1 MQFEEESRTAL
12 YIYMLRS
19 LAAFSVLQRRS
30 TCVSAE
36 FPEKISHVI
45 ISAVQA
51 DLRNRKRAVLQK
63 PHCLP
68 NPVLIQIFH
77 WRQPDGFFEK
87 TAEVLLVKPD
97 QGSQVTDV
105 YFLLVMLL
113 DVGNRRLD
121 RFHSVVIRF
130 FCPGKK
136 LVSGH
141 KSEKLQKGSLDRQLV
156 CKLHRHR
163 SGGTQGCEVKMLR
176 FRCQSFGR
184 RAVGK
189 SFCNIQKYG
198 PQPGKSWMFFFNGSW
213 KMQLSV
219 LQRLD
224 ELGLNRII
232 KRGAKQLRVKDHC
245 IFLHDFCRSS
255 PNAVQFTRVNK
266 IEAFRSDIKSFH
278 INFHSEIPAWK
289 IQNLSFF
296 MPVMF
301 YHKPMTA
308 HLRLIKC
315 AGKGLGPVWAGFF

>member
-105 YFLLVMLL
+105 YFLLVMLP
-113 DVGNRRLD
+113 DISNRCFDGFHPVVVRLL
-121 RFHSVVIRF
+121 
-130 FCPGKK
+130 CLGKK
-136 LVSGH
+136 LLLFQRG
-141 KSEKLQKGSLDRQLV
+141 EKLQKRSFDD
-156 CKLHRHR
+156 KLIR
-163 SGGTQGCEVKMLR
+163 
-176 FRCQSFGR
+176 
-184 RAVGK
+184 
-189 SFCNIQKYG
+189 
-198 PQPGKSWMFFFNGSW
+198 
-213 KMQLSV
+213 
-219 LQRLD
+219 
-224 ELGLNRII
+224 
-232 KRGAKQLRVKDHC
+232 
-245 IFLHDFCRSS
+245 
-255 PNAVQFTRVNK
+255 
-266 IEAFRSDIKSFH
+266 
-278 INFHSEIPAWK
+278 
-289 IQNLSFF
+289 
-296 MPVMF
+296 
-301 YHKPMTA
+301 
-308 HLRLIKC
+308 
-315 AGKGLGPVWAGFF
+315 